1 MLGRKEST
9 IRHTKDKIEI
19 RPITLEDLKAV
30 FSIDKEIRVSGK
42 AITYADSTTVDI
54 FTISQEAN
62 RHKMPLSY
70 IMELLDFGFV
80 AEIDGQI
87 CGFTLGRASHENDNE
102 VGLLLMLGVSPDYQR
117 KGIATKLV
125 NALCEKYRSKGIK
138 RVCAAVDQQDKDL
151 LSFIEHMGFVVGR
164 RVDYSKTL

>member
-1 MLGRKEST
+1 MSRAKGEV
-9 IRHTKDKIEI
+9 EI
-19 RPITLEDLKAV
+19 RPIALEDLKAM
-30 FSIDKEIRVSGK
+30 FLIDKEIRASGK

-70 IMELLDFGFV
+70 IAELLDFGLV
-80 AEIDGQI
+80 AEIGGLI
-87 CGFTLGRASHENDNE
+87 CGFTLGRVAHENDTE
-102 VGLLLMLGVSPDYQR
+102 VGMLLMLGIRPDYQR

-125 NALCEKYRSKGIK
+125 NALCKKYCSKGIK
-138 RVCAAVDQQDKDL
+138 TVYATVDQQDKDL
-151 LSFIEHMGFVVGR
+151 LGFIEHMGFVAGH